1 MQRPP
6 DINEFYHSPSKKIW
20 AEFEIFWTE
29 CLKNK
34 LEQRLCKEL
43 ILSFGCKV
51 ELSMIF
57 FFLNMNP
64 WVPYHHGIEVP
75 EGGAD
80 IDTKEKHMTN
90 VWESELIIPIL

>member
-1 MQRPP
+1 
-6 DINEFYHSPSKKIW
+6 
-20 AEFEIFWTE
+20 
-29 CLKNK
+29 
-34 LEQRLCKEL
+34 
-43 ILSFGCKV
+43 
-51 ELSMIF
+51 
-57 FFLNMNP
+57 MNP